1 MGANVLSS
9 MQIIIRDP
17 CTLANPAVVKPL
29 TSRIYAPVIRLYT
42 RASATSNMTDYMYQ
56 PVSLFI
62 GLRYMRGRATDRFGR
77 FVSWLSTI
85 GITLGVMA
93 LVTVLSVMNGFER
106 ELQNNILGL
115 MPQAILSADG
125 TSTNP
130 QQLPESAARLKGVTR
145 VAPVTTGDVV
155 IQSPRSVAVGVML
168 GIDPAQNDP
177 LTPYLTNIRQSALA
191 AGQYNV
197 ILGEQLAGQ
206 LGVNRGDRIR
216 IMVPSASQ
224 FTPMGRLPSQ
234 RLFNVI
240 GTFSANSEVDGYQML
255 VNIQDASRL
264 MRYPQGNITGWRLWL
279 DKPLEVDTLS
289 QQTLPPHSKWQ
300 DWRDR
305 KGELFQAVRMEKN
318 MMGLLLSLIVAVA
331 AFNIITSL
339 GLMVMEKQGEVAILQ
354 TQGLTPRQIM
364 AVFMVQGA
372 SAGVI
377 GALLGTGLG
386 VLLASQ
392 LNNLMPIIGAFLDGG
407 ALPVAIEPLQVV
419 IIALVAMLLALVST
433 LYPSWRAAAT
443 QPAEALR
450 YE

>member
-1 MGANVLSS
+1 
-9 MQIIIRDP
+9 
-17 CTLANPAVVKPL
+17 
-29 TSRIYAPVIRLYT
+29 
-42 RASATSNMTDYMYQ
+42 MYQ
-56 PVSLFI
+56 PVALFI
-62 GLRYMRGRATDRFGR
+62 GLRYMRGRAADRFGR

-85 GITLGVMA
+85 GITLGVLA

-115 MPQAILSADG
+115 MPQAVVSASKG
-125 TSTNP
+125 SVNP
-130 QQLPESAARLKGVTR
+130 QQLPADSLHLQGVSR
-145 VAPVTTGDVV
+145 VAPLTTGDVV
-155 IQSPRSVAVGVML
+155 LQSARSVAVGVML
-168 GIDPAQNDP
+168 GIDPAQRDP
-177 LTPYLTNIRQSALA
+177 LTPYLVNVRQQDLA
-191 AGQYNV
+191 AGKYNI

-206 LGVNRGDRIR
+206 LGVKRGDQLRL
-216 IMVPSASQ
+216 MVPSASQ

-234 RLFNVI
+234 RLFTVI
-240 GTFSANSEVDGYQML
+240 GTFAANSEVDGYQML

-264 MRYPQGNITGWRLWL
+264 MRYPAGNITGWRLWL
-279 DKPLEVDTLS
+279 NEPLKVDELS
-289 QQTLPPHSKWQ
+289 QQTLPAGTEWH

-354 TQGLTPRQIM
+354 TQGLTRRQIM

-377 GALLGTGLG
+377 GALFGALLGA
-386 VLLASQ
+386 LLASQ
-392 LNNLMPIIGAFLDGG
+392 LNNLMPVIGAFLDGA
-407 ALPVAIEPLQVV
+407 ALPVVIEPLQV
-419 IIALVAMLLALVST
+419 IGIALAAMAVALLST

-443 QPAEALR
+443 EPAEALR

>member
-1 MGANVLSS
+1 
-9 MQIIIRDP
+9 
-17 CTLANPAVVKPL
+17 
-29 TSRIYAPVIRLYT
+29 
-42 RASATSNMTDYMYQ
+42 MYQ
-56 PVSLFI
+56 PVALFI
-62 GLRYMRGRATDRFGR
+62 GLRYMRGRAADRFGR

-85 GITLGVMA
+85 GITLGVLA

-115 MPQAILSADG
+115 MPQAVVSASKG
-125 TSTNP
+125 SVNP
-130 QQLPESAARLKGVTR
+130 QQLPADSLHLQGVNR
-145 VAPVTTGDVV
+145 VAPLTTGDVV
-155 IQSPRSVAVGVML
+155 LQSARSVAVGVML
-168 GIDPAQNDP
+168 GIDPAQRDP
-177 LTPYLTNIRQSALA
+177 LTPYLVNVRQQDLA
-191 AGQYNV
+191 AGKYNI

-206 LGVNRGDRIR
+206 LGVKRGDQLRL
-216 IMVPSASQ
+216 MVPSASQ

-234 RLFNVI
+234 RLFTVI
-240 GTFSANSEVDGYQML
+240 GTFAANSEVDGYQML

-264 MRYPQGNITGWRLWL
+264 MRYPAGNITGWRLWL
-279 DKPLEVDTLS
+279 NEPLKVDALS
-289 QQTLPPHSKWQ
+289 QQTLPAGTEWH

-354 TQGLTPRQIM
+354 TQGLTRRQIM

-377 GALLGTGLG
+377 GALFGALLGA
-386 VLLASQ
+386 LLASQ
-392 LNNLMPIIGAFLDGG
+392 LNNLMPVIGAFLDGA
-407 ALPVAIEPLQVV
+407 ALPVVIEPLQV
-419 IIALVAMLLALVST
+419 IGIALAAMAVALLST

-443 QPAEALR
+443 EPAEALR

>member
-1 MGANVLSS
+1 
-9 MQIIIRDP
+9 
-17 CTLANPAVVKPL
+17 
-29 TSRIYAPVIRLYT
+29 
-42 RASATSNMTDYMYQ
+42 MYQ
-56 PVSLFI
+56 PVALFI
-62 GLRYMRGRATDRFGR
+62 GLRYMRGRAADRFGR

-85 GITLGVMA
+85 GITLGVLA

-115 MPQAILSADG
+115 MPQALISSSKG
-125 TSTNP
+125 SVNP
-130 QQLPESAARLKGVTR
+130 QQLPADSLHLQGVNR
-145 VAPVTTGDVV
+145 IAPLTTGDVV
-155 IQSPRSVAVGVML
+155 LQSARSVAVGVML
-168 GIDPAQNDP
+168 GIDPAQRDP
-177 LTPYLTNIRQSALA
+177 LTPYLVNVNQQDLA
-191 AGQYNV
+191 AGKYNI

-206 LGVNRGDRIR
+206 LGVKRGDQLRL
-216 IMVPSASQ
+216 MVPSASQ

-234 RLFNVI
+234 RLFTVI
-240 GTFSANSEVDGYQML
+240 GTFAANSEVDGYQML

-264 MRYPQGNITGWRLWL
+264 MRYPAGNITGWRLWL
-279 DKPLEVDTLS
+279 NEPLKVDVLS
-289 QQTLPPHSKWQ
+289 QQTLPSGTQWQ
-300 DWRDR
+300 DWRER

-354 TQGLTPRQIM
+354 TQGLTRRQIM

-377 GALLGTGLG
+377 GALFGALLGA
-386 VLLASQ
+386 LLASQ
-392 LNNLMPIIGAFLDGG
+392 LNNLMPVIGAFLDGA
-407 ALPVAIEPLQVV
+407 ALPVVIEPWQV
-419 IIALVAMLLALVST
+419 IGIALSAMAVALLST

-443 QPAEALR
+443 EPAEALR

>member
-1 MGANVLSS
+1 
-9 MQIIIRDP
+9 
-17 CTLANPAVVKPL
+17 
-29 TSRIYAPVIRLYT
+29 
-42 RASATSNMTDYMYQ
+42 MYQ
-56 PVSLFI
+56 PVALFI
-62 GLRYMRGRATDRFGR
+62 GLRYMRGRAADRFGR

-85 GITLGVMA
+85 GITLGVLA

-115 MPQAILSADG
+115 MPQALISSSKG
-125 TSTNP
+125 SVNP
-130 QQLPESAARLKGVTR
+130 QQLPADSLHLQGVNR
-145 VAPVTTGDVV
+145 IAPLTTGDVV
-155 IQSPRSVAVGVML
+155 LQSARSVAVGVML
-168 GIDPAQNDP
+168 GIDPQQRDP
-177 LTPYLTNIRQSALA
+177 LTPYLVNVKQQDLTAGKYNI
-191 AGQYNV
+191 
-197 ILGEQLAGQ
+197 ILGEQLASQ
-206 LGVNRGDRIR
+206 LGVKRGDQLRL
-216 IMVPSASQ
+216 MVPSASQ

-234 RLFNVI
+234 RLFTVI
-240 GTFSANSEVDGYQML
+240 GTFAANSEVDGYQML

-264 MRYPQGNITGWRLWL
+264 MRYPAGNITGWRLWL
-279 DKPLEVDTLS
+279 NEPLKVDVLS
-289 QQTLPPHSKWQ
+289 QQPLPADTKWQ

-354 TQGLTPRQIM
+354 TQGLTRRQIM

-377 GALLGTGLG
+377 GALFGALLGA
-386 VLLASQ
+386 LLASQ
-392 LNNLMPIIGAFLDGG
+392 LNNLMPVIGAFLDGA
-407 ALPVAIEPLQVV
+407 ALPVVIEPLQV
-419 IIALVAMLLALVST
+419 IGIALAAMAVALLST

-443 QPAEALR
+443 EPAEALR